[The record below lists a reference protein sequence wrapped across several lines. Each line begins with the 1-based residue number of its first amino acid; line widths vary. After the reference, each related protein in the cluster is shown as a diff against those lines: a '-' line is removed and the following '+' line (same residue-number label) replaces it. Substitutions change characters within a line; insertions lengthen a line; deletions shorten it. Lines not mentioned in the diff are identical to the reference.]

1 MAKKSIFG
9 ILLFLICISD
19 SSLPVLAHHF
29 FLLIRQRKLKNKTEL
44 TISDCHVK
52 SKGSQELK
60 EKKTQ
65 KLYKLSCK
73 KHHYNRW
80 LTKIKFRKYDKR

>member
-9 ILLFLICISD
+9 ILLLLICISD
-19 SSLPVLAHHF
+19 SSLPVVAHHF
-29 FLLIRQRKLKNKTEL
+29 FLLIRQRKLKKKTEL

-60 EKKTQ
+60 D
-65 KLYKLSCK
+65 K
-73 KHHYNRW
+73 KHKNCINKVVKNI
-80 LTKIKFRKYDKR
+80 TIIDG